1 MTTILRKFLLPLL
14 CVMPVGAMAADAL
27 PRHIVSL
34 NLCAD
39 QLLIALAD
47 RNQIAALTQFSRD
60 PQMSFEAEK
69 AKHYPVIKGS
79 SEEVL
84 ALRPDLII
92 ATPFRRTDTLAPL
105 QDRGMKRVDIKDA
118 ESISDIYDNIRI
130 VARAIGHPERGE
142 ALIRRMNADLD
153 RLAADRPGHGRV
165 AAYYQRRGY
174 LTGTGTLLDEMLTRL
189 GLVNLARKL
198 GRPALSRVSLEEM
211 IAAKP
216 DFLLL
221 ESETRQV
228 TDNGTEMLHHPALL
242 RNIAPSHRLYLP
254 QAFTVCGG
262 PSYTVALATLDRMI
276 RQADAAHGR

>member
-1 MTTILRKFLLPLL
+1 MTRIIRKFLFPLL
-14 CVMPVGAMAADAL
+14 LAMPAAAMAAERL
-27 PRHIVSL
+27 PRNIVSL

-69 AKHYPVIKGS
+69 AKQYPMSKGS
-79 SEEVL
+79 AEEVL

-92 ATPFRRTDTLAPL
+92 ATPFQRSDTLALL

-118 ESISDIYDNIRI
+118 ESITDIYANIRI
-130 VARAIGHPERGE
+130 VAHAIGHADRGE
-142 ALIRRMNADLD
+142 KLIRRMTSELD
-153 RLAADRPGHGRV
+153 RLSADRPGRGRV

-189 GLVNLARKL
+189 GLINLAGKL

-228 TDNGTEMLHHPALL
+228 TDHGTEMLHHPAL
-242 RNIAPSHRLYLP
+242 RRSVGPSRQLYLP
-254 QAFTVCGG
+254 QALTVCGG
-262 PSYTVALATLDRMI
+262 PSYLTAIATLDRMI
-276 RQADAAHGR
+276 RQADAARGR

>member
-1 MTTILRKFLLPLL
+1 MTRVIRKFLIPLL
-14 CVMPVGAMAADAL
+14 LAMPAAAMAAERP
-27 PRHIVSL
+27 PRNIVSL

-47 RNQIAALTQFSRD
+47 RNQIAALTQFSHD
-60 PQMSFEAEK
+60 PQMSFEAGK
-69 AKHYPVIKGS
+69 ARLYPISKGS
-79 SEEVL
+79 AEEVL
-84 ALRPDLII
+84 ALRPDLVIT
-92 ATPFRRTDTLAPL
+92 TPYQRSDTLALL

-118 ESISDIYDNIRI
+118 ESITDIYANIRI
-130 VARAIGHPERGE
+130 VARAIGHADRGE
-142 ALIRRMNADLD
+142 KLIRRMGRDLD
-153 RLAADRPGHGRV
+153 RLSTDRPGRGRV

-189 GLVNLARKL
+189 GLTNLAVKL

-228 TDNGTEMLHHPALL
+228 MDHGTEMLHHPAL
-242 RNIAPSHRLYLP
+242 RRSVAPSRQLYLP
-254 QAFTVCGG
+254 QALTVCGG
-262 PSYTVALATLDRMI
+262 PSYLAAIAALDRMI